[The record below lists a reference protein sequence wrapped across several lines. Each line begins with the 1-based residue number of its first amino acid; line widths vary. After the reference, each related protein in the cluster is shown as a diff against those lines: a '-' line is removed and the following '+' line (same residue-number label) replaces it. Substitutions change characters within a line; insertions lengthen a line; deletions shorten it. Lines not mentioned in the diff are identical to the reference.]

1 MANKVIVEVRQKLE
15 HGQNLFRRSTVEKL
29 VTEYERLLLRNV
41 TLEQSA
47 AQPTR
52 AVDAAMP
59 SAHLE
64 LHCPQCHTIIDV
76 DIAQTPRP

>member
-1 MANKVIVEVRQKLE
+1 MANKVIVEVRAKLE

-47 AQPTR
+47 AQPPR
-52 AVDAAMP
+52 AVDATICLCDSTVREP
-59 SAHLE
+59 DKS
-64 LHCPQCHTIIDV
+64 HTSPG
-76 DIAQTPRP
+76 AGGSE